1 VVIEG
6 SEESGSPDLPAYVE
20 ALVPRLGPVEL
31 VVCLDSGGPT
41 WDRLWN
47 TTSLRG
53 LVNGRLT
60 VSTQSAGV
68 HSGTYGG
75 IGPSTFRILR
85 RLLARIEDADTGAV
99 LLPEASVPI
108 PPEREAA
115 ARAVGALVGAGVAGS
130 VPFLDGVRPVSDDPG
145 ELELNRSW
153 RPVLEVTGIDGVP
166 PVAGAGNVLRPTT
179 SAKLSLRIPPTAD
192 GDAVGGALRRVLEAD
207 PPYGAHVRYELLE
220 GGSGWAAPATAP
232 WLAAALERASQA
244 HWGAPAGSTGEGGS
258 IPFMGMLGERF
269 PAAQFCVIGVLGP
282 ESNAHGPNEFLHLP
296 TARNV
301 TATVAEVV
309 AAHAAAGGAP

>member
-1 VVIEG
+1 VVVIEG

-20 ALVPRLGPVEL
+20 ELAPRLGPVEL

-41 WDRLWN
+41 WDRLWT

-60 VSTQSAGV
+60 VSTQTAGV

-85 RLLARIEDADTGAV
+85 QLLDRIEDADTGRV
-99 LLPEASVPI
+99 RLPEASVAI
-108 PPEREAA
+108 PAEREAA
-115 ARAVGALVGAGVAGS
+115 ARAVGALLGEEVAAS
-130 VPFLDGVRPVSDDPG
+130 VPFLAGVHPVAADPG
-145 ELELNRSW
+145 ELELNRQW
-153 RPVLEVTGIDGVP
+153 RPVLEITGIDGVP

-179 SAKLSLRIPPTAD
+179 AAKLSLRLPPTAD
-192 GDAVGGALRRVLEAD
+192 ADAVGVALQRVLTAD
-207 PPYGAHVRYELLE
+207 PPYGAHVEYELLE
-220 GGSGWAAPATAP
+220 GGAGWAAPPTAP
-232 WLAAALERASQA
+232 WLAAALDRSSRDF
-244 HWGAPAGSTGEGGS
+244 WGAPAGATGEGGS
-258 IPFMGMLGERF
+258 IPFMGMLGQRF

-282 ESNAHGPNEFLHLP
+282 ESNAHGPNEFLDLP
-296 TARNV
+296 TARHV

-309 AAHAAAGGAP
+309 AAHTTGGPS